1 MTSKAFG
8 LAQLG
13 NAFSDGALSNRNLI
27 INGAMQVAQRG
38 TSVSNSA
45 GGYTTVDRFFQ
56 TGTLG
61 GTFAW
66 EKSSDAPTEFS
77 SSFKSS
83 APTGFSSLSSA
94 ASARIGTA
102 FEGQDLQ
109 QLLKGTSSATDLTLS
124 FWVKATVAGTYIV
137 ELYDTDNT
145 RNICQSYTISA
156 SNTWQKVVMTFAGDT
171 SGALDN
177 DNAASLVVHWF
188 LAAGSD
194 FTSGALPTS
203 WQSAVTAN
211 RAVGQVN
218 GMASN
223 NDAFYLTGV
232 QLEVGDTATPFEH
245 RSFGAELALC
255 QRYFQSSF
263 ATGTAPATGLLIC
276 MYVTGTA
283 YSTANGT
290 GLGTRFPVD
299 MRSTPTM
306 AYYPASPASGSVG
319 TVSIYNAG
327 WTNRVAS
334 PHTSISPTMQAFD
347 INASGAFTVGPFMC
361 QYNYTANAEL

>member
-13 NAFSDGALSNRNLI
+13 NAYADGALSNRNKI

-156 SNTWQKVVMTFAGDT
+156 SNTWQKVVMTFTGDT

-194 FTSGALPTS
+194 FTSGHRRPTRS
-203 WQSAVTAN
+203 WRHRHAFRASQLRAGVGVVSEVFLENFRPTRDLERPNNEWHFVLYELNTYCAN
-211 RAVGQVN
+211 ESYAK
-218 GMASN
+218 
-223 NDAFYLTGV
+223 Y
-232 QLEVGDTATPFEH
+232 
-245 RSFGAELALC
+245 C
-255 QRYFQSSF
+255 
-263 ATGTAPATGLLIC
+263 
-276 MYVTGTA
+276 
-283 YSTANGT
+283 
-290 GLGTRFPVD
+290 
-299 MRSTPTM
+299 
-306 AYYPASPASGSVG
+306 
-319 TVSIYNAG
+319 
-327 WTNRVAS
+327 
-334 PHTSISPTMQAFD
+334 
-347 INASGAFTVGPFMC
+347 
-361 QYNYTANAEL
+361 

>member
-13 NAFSDGALSNRNLI
+13 NAYADGALSNRNKI

-156 SNTWQKVVMTFAGDT
+156 SNTWQKVI
-171 SGALDN
+171 
-177 DNAASLVVHWF
+177 
-188 LAAGSD
+188 
-194 FTSGALPTS
+194 
-203 WQSAVTAN
+203 
-211 RAVGQVN
+211 
-218 GMASN
+218 
-223 NDAFYLTGV
+223 TGV
-232 QLEVGDTATPFEH
+232 QLEAGDTATPFEH
-245 RSFGAELALC
+245 RSYGAELALC

>member
-13 NAFSDGALSNRNLI
+13 NAYSDGALSNRNLI

-232 QLEVGDTATPFEH
+232 QLEAGDTATPFEH
-245 RSFGAELALC
+245 RSYGAELALC
-255 QRYFQSSF
+255 QRYYEEQSVFSSYGNATYVSVCANYKVSKRVTPTTVIVDVVGNTDRVSAIPVSGAAFVHNIAQAASSGTVDYFRSSISGGSGAYGGSSF
-263 ATGTAPATGLLIC
+263 T
-276 MYVTGTA
+276 VK
-283 YSTANGT
+283 
-290 GLGTRFPVD
+290 
-299 MRSTPTM
+299 
-306 AYYPASPASGSVG
+306 AS
-319 TVSIYNAG
+319 
-327 WTNRVAS
+327 
-334 PHTSISPTMQAFD
+334 
-347 INASGAFTVGPFMC
+347 
-361 QYNYTANAEL
+361 AEL

>member
-13 NAFSDGALSNRNLI
+13 NAYADGALSNRNLI

-83 APTGFSSLSSA
+83 APTGFSSLSSSS
-94 ASARIGTA
+94 SARIGTA

-109 QLLKGTSSATDLTLS
+109 QLLKGTPSATDLTLS
-124 FWVKATVAGTYIV
+124 FWVKATVSGTYIV

-156 SNTWQKVVMTFAGDT
+156 SNTWQKVVMTFTGDT
-171 SGALDN
+171 SGVLDN
-177 DNAASLVVHWF
+177 DNAASLVVHWW
-188 LAAGSD
+188 LAAGSN
-194 FTSGALPTS
+194 FTSGTLPTS

-232 QLEVGDTATPFEH
+232 QLEAGDTATPFEH
-245 RSFGAELALC
+245 RSYGAELALC
-255 QRYFQSSF
+255 QRYCQLNTAEMFFTYSSTAGSRQVIF
-263 ATGTAPATGLLIC
+263 VVPMRAAPTASIPFGGTNKILD
-276 MYVTGTA
+276 TGTA
-283 YSTANGT
+283 YRNIDSLGGFELLTAYGGTQSVNCSSTTSGYHPHIIT
-290 GLGTRFPVD
+290 GGCILYD
-299 MRSTPTM
+299 
-306 AYYPASPASGSVG
+306 
-319 TVSIYNAG
+319 
-327 WTNRVAS
+327 
-334 PHTSISPTMQAFD
+334 
-347 INASGAFTVGPFMC
+347 
-361 QYNYTANAEL
+361 AEL